1 MRKLIA
7 CGASENKNTK
17 KKKAYN
23 EKIRNWRTMV
33 GELEPTKAE
42 SSPTPKGVSSELAQ
56 SSPTE
61 PGRSAAPGSAELE
74 APTVSDQPATKRQC
88 RKTRTKK
95 DIQAEYRAMHDAV
108 LSQLQ
113 QTNGDVSELKRK
125 QHCSILFVSFG
136 KYFGLTTPLANVVKE
151 ELQKCIAVE
160 PDWMNRAVLAPPAPS
175 APNTEYNNDR
185 SFIK

>member
-1 MRKLIA
+1 MKRTLDA
-7 CGASENKNTK
+7 MLLEVSPPPSNVSHETPPTTNAPTNVSSTSDAARPASSTQ
-17 KKKAYN
+17 A
-23 EKIRNWRTMV
+23 
-33 GELEPTKAE
+33 AE
-42 SSPTPKGVSSELAQ
+42 STK
-56 SSPTE
+56 

-74 APTVSDQPATKRQC
+74 APAVSDQPAAKRQR

-136 KYFGLTTPLANVVKE
+136 KYFGVSTPRADVVKE
-151 ELQKCIAVE
+151 ELQKCIAKE
-160 PDWMNRAVLAPPAPS
+160 PNWMNRVVLAPPAPS
-175 APNTEYNNDR
+175 APNTTTTEA
-185 SFIK
+185 S